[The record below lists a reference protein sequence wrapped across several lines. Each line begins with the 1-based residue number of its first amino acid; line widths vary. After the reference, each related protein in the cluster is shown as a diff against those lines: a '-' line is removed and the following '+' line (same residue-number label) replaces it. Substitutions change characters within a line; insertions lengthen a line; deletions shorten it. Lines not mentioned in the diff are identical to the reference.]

1 MPHPE
6 SIPKASRR
14 KSIITP
20 IIFQIYEV
28 VSVIKTE
35 LKITYKKFSF

>member
-1 MPHPE
+1 MPHPN
-6 SIPKASRR
+6 PSRKHPEE

-20 IIFQIYEV
+20 AIFQNHEV

>member
-14 KSIITP
+14 NSIITP
-20 IIFQIYEV
+20 VIFQNHEV